1 VGWTYRYEPRSVV
14 YHEHAYS
21 SKAGSAFFTFWVDRN
36 RRLTLVKN
44 APLGAA
50 LLAGGGAVKG
60 WAMHLVLHTFTR
72 LRHLRPPSPHTFK
85 EQTKHLLSFASAVP
99 GAVRDRRAIN
109 RRRVVSHRAIQA
121 WMVTK

>member
-1 VGWTYRYEPRSVV
+1 V

-85 EQTKHLLSFASAVP
+85 EQTKHLLSFAAAVP